1 MYFVNDSRD
10 ELCLNGDL
18 LHSPALNFMLLD
30 LSTAVDAMRQT
41 KMLQETPD
49 EEDQTRSSEDNT
61 SRVSSKILVKITGKE
76 TYFCILL
83 VILLTGLYP
92 DNYVVLVS
100 STLFNRH

>member
-18 LHSPALNFMLLD
+18 LHSPALNYMLLD

-61 SRVSSKILVKITGKE
+61 SRVKSH
-76 TYFCILL
+76 LL
-83 VILLTGLYP
+83 
-92 DNYVVLVS
+92 
-100 STLFNRH
+100 STTAK